1 MQRETLTIPV
11 AEPKMQRPAWHPAPF
26 TLKPA
31 PHKASLPEHWSS
43 LGAREGL
50 EDREDQCPQKE
61 DALALG
67 AGTAANS
74 KSRKT
79 P

>member
-1 MQRETLTIPV
+1 MQRETLTTPV
-11 AEPKMQRPAWHPAPF
+11 AEPRLRPALHPTPV
-26 TLKPA
+26 TLRTGPSQ
-31 PHKASLPEHWSS
+31 SLITEALVLTWCSR
-43 LGAREGL
+43 GV

-61 DALALG
+61 DAPALG